1 MVVARDPWSGPIGE
15 EGDRWLATSPGRC
28 ASHWHS
34 SARGLTPSLLC
45 SDGGVASSDDDNA
58 GMRLTREQ
66 RRRDG
71 EDDFFYLA
79 GIGVITSSVGLVSVA
94 GVAAKVSADLI
105 LPHHRWK
112 LRAAVAGGGGQEARA
127 QLTGRCVLLDS
138 RVPCR
143 APQQPC
149 SATTSSLATR
159 SQTSSTS
166 AHHDGLR
173 RLQRALLKSGSC
185 ALRMSSH
192 RRCSLP
198 PPT

>member
-1 MVVARDPWSGPIGE
+1 
-15 EGDRWLATSPGRC
+15 
-28 ASHWHS
+28 
-34 SARGLTPSLLC
+34 
-45 SDGGVASSDDDNA
+45 
-58 GMRLTREQ
+58 
-66 RRRDG
+66 
-71 EDDFFYLA
+71 
-79 GIGVITSSVGLVSVA
+79 VITSSVGLVSVA

-159 SQTSSTS
+159 SRTSSTS
-166 AHHDGLR
+166 AHHDGLW

-198 PPT
+198 PPTWSERKGRFGGGPRTPQICRLEMRSSKINAIL